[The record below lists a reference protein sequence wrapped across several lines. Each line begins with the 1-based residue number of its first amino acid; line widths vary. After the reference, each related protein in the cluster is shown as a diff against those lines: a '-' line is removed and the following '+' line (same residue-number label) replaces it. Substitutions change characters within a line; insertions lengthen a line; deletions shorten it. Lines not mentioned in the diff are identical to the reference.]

1 MRGDRLKEQRNRLN
15 MSAEAL
21 AQIMGTTRVTVMRW
35 ENDTSEPD
43 DDTKMKLASVL
54 GVSISYLMGEDVSQS
69 TSMETELQTEAA
81 EDLDQI
87 MKDLAAENP
96 DIVIRFR
103 NMRKSWPEMSREEKR
118 IVLDGMMYVLGR
130 ADADVESRL
139 RREGRKG
146 NV

>member
-1 MRGDRLKEQRNRLN
+1 MSLNGQRKFKPEELVAI
-15 MSAEAL
+15 AEEL
-21 AQIMGTTRVTVMRW
+21 GTSVDYLLGTTSDPRPFVEFV
-35 ENDTSEPD
+35 
-43 DDTKMKLASVL
+43 
-54 GVSISYLMGEDVSQS
+54 MGEPGNVVPAQ
-69 TSMETELQTEAA
+69 TIGPQTEAA

-139 RREGRKG
+139 RREGGLDKS
-146 NV
+146 